1 MLSAGW
7 TIDFKRENLQAML
20 SNGKYDG
27 YCMYTHKVSSL
38 NCHRLSS
45 LVLNA
50 EFSLQYIGVLC
61 RSVLPRESARLTV
74 PKCPGFGPAPN
85 VLIKIESS
93 EVLRSATRSNF
104 CGVDAY
110 ASHLSP
116 RKCDKMRRRTLT
128 PTVTFMHCRSSF
140 EQLGPLPS
148 APQ

>member
-1 MLSAGW
+1 MLSG
-7 TIDFKRENLQAML
+7 
-20 SNGKYDG
+20 
-27 YCMYTHKVSSL
+27 CMDTACAVMNTHKVSSL
-38 NCHRLSS
+38 NCHRLGS

-50 EFSLQYIGVLC
+50 EFSLQYKGMLY

-104 CGVDAY
+104 WCIDGY
-110 ASHLSP
+110 ASQLSP
-116 RKCDKMRRRTLT
+116 GKCDNLPRRT
-128 PTVTFMHCRSSF
+128 PAVTVTSMHCRSSF

-148 APQ
+148 VPRWCPF